1 MKAIPVCYKYF
12 LAMTTNLTSIKMT
25 LHMASQNHHINKS
38 KNHENKENRG
48 GNF

>member
-1 MKAIPVCYKYF
+1 
-12 LAMTTNLTSIKMT
+12 MTTKPTFIKMT

-38 KNHENKENRG
+38 KSHENKKNRG